1 MAKVKKDKKNSPNYA
16 EFFDALEELEKDGTI
31 DVAMLIDALESGL
44 ESAYKKEYGETRGVK
59 VKLDPITKTVTVTAY
74 REVVEELTDPDKQIT
89 VEELKEICED
99 EGREYNYNIGDVI
112 TEDITPNSFTRIAA
126 QTAKQVV
133 MQRITEARRSHVLNE
148 MSDREGEIMNA
159 IVRRIDNGN
168 VYTEMVQTQMEG
180 IMMPSDQVRGERY
193 NLGDQI
199 KVFVK
204 KLRTTAKGAQVV
216 ISRSSTG
223 FVRKL
228 FELEV
233 PEIRE
238 GVVVI
243 KGIVREAGYRTKIA
257 VYSEDPSIDP
267 VGACIGARGVRVNAI
282 VAELGGEKIDV
293 VEWCEDSLEYIAR
306 SLSPAKVLMVQV
318 NDDEKSAKVIVPDD
332 KLSLAIGKEGQ
343 NARLAARLTGWK
355 IDVKPYSTIAE
366 ISDEI

>member
-1 MAKVKKDKKNSPNYA
+1 
-16 EFFDALEELEKDGTI
+16 
-31 DVAMLIDALESGL
+31 
-44 ESAYKKEYGETRGVK
+44 
-59 VKLDPITKTVTVTAY
+59 
-74 REVVEELTDPDKQIT
+74 
-89 VEELKEICED
+89 
-99 EGREYNYNIGDVI
+99 
-112 TEDITPNSFTRIAA
+112 
-126 QTAKQVV
+126 
-133 MQRITEARRSHVLNE
+133 
-148 MSDREGEIMNA
+148 
-159 IVRRIDNGN
+159 
-168 VYTEMVQTQMEG
+168 MEG

>member
-1 MAKVKKDKKNSPNYA
+1 
-16 EFFDALEELEKDGTI
+16 
-31 DVAMLIDALESGL
+31 
-44 ESAYKKEYGETRGVK
+44 
-59 VKLDPITKTVTVTAY
+59 
-74 REVVEELTDPDKQIT
+74 
-89 VEELKEICED
+89 
-99 EGREYNYNIGDVI
+99 
-112 TEDITPNSFTRIAA
+112 
-126 QTAKQVV
+126 

-238 GVVVI
+238 GVVTI
-243 KGIVREAGYRTKIA
+243 KGIVREAGYRTKMA

-306 SLSPAKVLMVQV
+306 ALSPAKVLMVQV
-318 NDDEKSAKVIVPDD
+318 NDDEKSARVIVPDD

-355 IDVKPYSTIAE
+355 IDVKPYSSITE